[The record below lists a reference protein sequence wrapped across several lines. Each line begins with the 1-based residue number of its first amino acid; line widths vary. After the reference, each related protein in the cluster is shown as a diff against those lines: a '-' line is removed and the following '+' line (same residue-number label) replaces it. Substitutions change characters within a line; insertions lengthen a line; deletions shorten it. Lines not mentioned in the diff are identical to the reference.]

1 MRPYVSVVVVV
12 CLFVC
17 LFVGWL
23 LLLMFFVCFLLLL
36 FFCFF
41 LASGKSRDQSRT
53 FSDIIMAHILHG

>member
-17 LFVGWL
+17 LFVVVVDVFCL
-23 LLLMFFVCFLLLL
+23 FFVVVV
-36 FFCFF
+36 FCFF
-41 LASGKSRDQSRT
+41 LASSKSRDRSRT